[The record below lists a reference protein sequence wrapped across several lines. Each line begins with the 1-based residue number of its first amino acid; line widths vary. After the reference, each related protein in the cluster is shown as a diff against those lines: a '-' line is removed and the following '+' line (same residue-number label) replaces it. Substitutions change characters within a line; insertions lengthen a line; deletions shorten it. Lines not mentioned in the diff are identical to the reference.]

1 MSQRQ
6 QGVSYRKLLR
16 ETRSTLKANRP
27 SQVLPSLPF
36 PRLPPPDPLLPQ
48 LPLTSPSKSH
58 YTSSLVPGA
67 SGHTLTS
74 PGSLG
79 HDRKTI
85 LQSHHSQKLTRAPH
99 PHSHPLG
106 PEGTAIPQVAE
117 LGNSEGGKGARVVA
131 RHSSPRLCLPVPSP
145 APCSAGCWPCRPGLL
160 RGLAQDGSAG
170 RGRSSPE

>member
-1 MSQRQ
+1 MVQKGCLSQKQ
-6 QGVSYRKLLR
+6 QRGSYRKLLR

-27 SQVLPSLPF
+27 SEVPF

-67 SGHTLTS
+67 SGHTLPS

-117 LGNSEGGKGARVVA
+117 LGNSRW
-131 RHSSPRLCLPVPSP
+131 R
-145 APCSAGCWPCRPGLL
+145 
-160 RGLAQDGSAG
+160 G
-170 RGRSSPE
+170 RGHGRRPPQ